1 MAPVVIL
8 VIVIG
13 VILGV
18 GLVVWIA
25 TDSLRSVTPVA
36 DDGGGTR
43 PSMMELQPAD
53 PGRTASADGSA
64 SASPWAPRSGPPPSG
79 GGEDTQTGR
88 YTVVF
93 EVVGSGGADVANI
106 IIGTNYDIKQ
116 SSGLPLPYRKEVR
129 TAAIGHLYLW
139 VQNGVRKGAITC
151 RIIVDG
157 KVVREETQ
165 ATPYEVCQVS
175 SVEEGF

>member
-8 VIVIG
+8 VIAIG

-18 GLVVWIA
+18 GLVVWIV
-25 TDSLRSVTPVA
+25 TDPLRSVTPA
-36 DDGGGTR
+36 IGDDGGMN
-43 PSMMELQPAD
+43 PSMMELHPSD
-53 PGRTASADGSA
+53 PGRTASTDGA
-64 SASPWAPRSGPPPSG
+64 APSLPRALRSGLPPSG
-79 GGEDTQTGR
+79 GDEEASPGQ

-93 EVVGSGGADVANI
+93 EVVGSAGAGVANI

-116 SSGLPLPYRKEVR
+116 NSGLPLPYRKEVR
-129 TAAIGHLYLW
+129 TAVIGHLYLW
-139 VQNGVRKGAITC
+139 VQNGEGKGAITC
-151 RIIVDG
+151 RIIVNG

-165 ATPYEVCQVS
+165 AAPYEVCQVS